1 MRPLVALAIGLAL
14 VTEPTLA
21 RGDEDTASLLLLRR
35 GVALRREHRDQEAL
49 EVLTQ
54 AFSLAP
60 TPMARAQVAL
70 ANQALGRWRDAER
83 DLSEALASDGDAWIA
98 KNRGAL
104 EAALADIGSHLAWL
118 RVEVDAASPEVQIDA
133 EPIAVGAEVRI
144 TAGSHLLVARASGY
158 LPEARPIEL
167 APGER
172 AQPTF
177 TLQPLPAR
185 PTPAEA
191 LPAAAPVTLPREVPP
206 ASAPTRSRWPMVT
219 LGAAGALGLGVGAY
233 FGFRTLV
240 AKNLRDSQCTAGVCQ
255 PAALT
260 YDSAARTS
268 ADVSTVA
275 FGVGFACVA
284 AAGAWWLIDRR
295 DASRKAVTWHAAPMV
310 GARLQGLG
318 VVVEGAVE

>member
-1 MRPLVALAIGLAL
+1 MRPLVALAIALAL
-14 VTEPTLA
+14 GSVPTFA
-21 RGDEDTASLLLLRR
+21 RGDEDTVSLLRR

-98 KNRGAL
+98 KNRDAL
-104 EAALADIGSHLAWL
+104 EGALADIGRHLAWL

-144 TAGSHLLVARASGY
+144 TAGSHLLVARANGY

-185 PTPAEA
+185 PTPVETP
-191 LPAAAPVTLPREVPP
+191 PAAASATLPREGSR
-206 ASAPTRSRWPMVT
+206 ASAPTRSRWPIVT

-240 AKNLRDSQCTAGVCQ
+240 AKSLRDSQCAAGVCQ
-255 PAALT
+255 SAALT

-295 DASRKAVTWHAAPMV
+295 DAPRKAVTWHAAPMV